1 MRDRKACL
9 FFMMRPLATF
19 MSELCEDVEAALQI
33 RAGQRSIT
41 ANLRPLTAYIYHVM
55 IIVTGEF
62 SNKSF
67 FLLTNLDL
75 LSWNLNTFTEKQKS
89 SLFSTYLFIFYLLF
103 CNHSVY

>member
-9 FFMMRPLATF
+9 FFMMRPLTTF

-41 ANLRPLTAYIYHVM
+41 ANLRTLTAYIYHVM

-75 LSWNLNTFTEKQKS
+75 SWNLNTFTEKQRS